1 MNPYEA
7 TRKAALLGIARSSQ
21 GAKAWHPFIKC
32 VIHDT
37 AVRLPYLTS
46 DDVRD
51 EIRTYFPNGAPFNLM
66 ALGAFMQSAQKDGT
80 LLKTGRTRKSKTPT
94 QHRDREVF
102 ASTIC
107 YPGGRVMRGG
117 IQPPLV
123 PTDDDDDGDE

>member
-7 TRKAALLGIARSSQ
+7 TQRAAENGIARSSQ
-21 GAKAWHPFIKC
+21 GARAWHPFIAL

-51 EIRTYFPNGAPFNLM
+51 EISIYFPRKVPFNLM
-66 ALGAFMQSAQKDGT
+66 ALGAFMQKAQRDGT
-80 LLKTGRTRKSKTPT
+80 LLKTGRTRKSRTRS

-102 ASTIC
+102 ASAIF
-107 YPGGRVMRGG
+107 YPGARLTRGG
-117 IQPPLV
+117 IQPPLLTPDV
-123 PTDDDDDGDE
+123 EP